1 MRKGLLAVGLIAL
14 ILTASGTP
22 LVLSQMQSPSEE
34 TESQTS
40 READS
45 DQLELEIVMLRAIND
60 MDLDADQ
67 LETLHGIVADLKSS
81 RARVNEAQRSLH
93 TFLVEFEGSRE
104 AYRDAVQD
112 HERELRQARSE
123 FRQALHNAIDR
134 VKATLTIQQGEILE
148 RHLTRQLGSATG
160 PLDVRAQKADPNGG
174 PPGEC
179 LTSRLNDSVDRLR
192 KRVGEM
198 LDRFGLDG
206 ETLESWKREF
216 QNQLTCPP
224 MPDQGPNSGDR
235 ERSRLQLE
243 LNVDRIRGLMM
254 DHLDALERVLDKK
267 LSVLRGAQAS
277 APATTP
283 NKRRSSF
290 RPS

>member
-40 READS
+40 RHADS
-45 DQLELEIVMLRAIND
+45 EQLELEIVMLRAIND

-67 LETLHGIVADLKSS
+67 LETLHGIVADLQSS

-93 TFLVEFEGSRE
+93 AFLVEFEGSRE
-104 AYRDAVQD
+104 AYRDAVQA

-148 RHLTRQLGSATG
+148 RHLTQQLGSATG
-160 PLDVRAQKADPNGG
+160 PSEVRARMESSNAG
-174 PPGEC
+174 PPSQC
-179 LTSRLNDSVDRLR
+179 LTRRLDDSVDRLR
-192 KRVGEM
+192 ERVGEM
-198 LDRFGLDG
+198 LNRFGLDG
-206 ETLESWKREF
+206 ETLEGWKREF
-216 QNQLTCPP
+216 QTHITCPP
-224 MPDQGPNSGDR
+224 MPDQGPNAGNR
-235 ERSRLQLE
+235 ERPRLQL
-243 LNVDRIRGLMM
+243 NADRLRGLMM
-254 DHLDALERVLDKK
+254 DHLEALERVLEKK
-267 LSVLRGAQAS
+267 LSVLRGAQAG
-277 APATTP
+277 APDITP
-283 NKRRSSF
+283 TERRSLF